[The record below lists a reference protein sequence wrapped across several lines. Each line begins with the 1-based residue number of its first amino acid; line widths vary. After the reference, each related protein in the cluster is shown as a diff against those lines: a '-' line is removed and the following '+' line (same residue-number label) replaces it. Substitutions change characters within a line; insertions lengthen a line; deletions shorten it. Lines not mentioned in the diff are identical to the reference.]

1 MSAFL
6 EGNFI
11 QVILLDEQT
20 QEIQIM
26 ISNFIKSEIQ
36 HTRELL
42 GTDSP
47 FLNKKQTCEY
57 LKICYFLYPFIFLNL
72 LFNLL
77 SLT

>member
-26 ISNFIKSEIQ
+26 ISNFIKSERGFRICDN
-36 HTRELL
+36 TGRR
-42 GTDSP
+42 
-47 FLNKKQTCEY
+47 QT
-57 LKICYFLYPFIFLNL
+57 N
-72 LFNLL
+72 N
-77 SLT
+77 

>member
-20 QEIQIM
+20 Q
-26 ISNFIKSEIQ
+26 EIQ

-72 LFNLL
+72 LFN
-77 SLT
+77 